1 MSLYDKSSLIQVPS
15 LYKDGTLVST
25 IPEDR
30 SGDFTVVR
38 GSNLSATRV
47 GEDGYIKKGYE
58 NLLYPSNDLA
68 SLSNNT
74 FSGVNVD
81 SNQIANP
88 IDGAVTADKIY
99 TTVSGTSESR
109 ARISGYIQSGIQT
122 VSLYAKYIDYKY
134 LYIRELA
141 NSQYSTFDIELG
153 SVTYSSPYFIE
164 TKIEPVVNDWYRC
177 SITFNASTINNN
189 LIDIGFSASSTSPFG
204 NVQDGVEMYLFG
216 YMLNQGLVAY
226 PYLETTTAPVQGGLL
241 ENTPRLDW
249 SNGVPAVL
257 VEEGSTNDID
267 VSEGILSGF
276 NNSTPSY
283 NEIVSPEGVKNAVKV
298 TITGASQAG
307 VTTSNAYVSL
317 STTYTQSCYVKKD
330 IGDYFG
336 FGLFQVGMPINN
348 NNYIR
353 WDLSNIT
360 LEPDVQGSY
369 VNGKAEDVGNGWVRL
384 SATITT
390 IDSGSRSGWKFL
402 NMTVSLFQVSE
413 VGNSFFIYGLQAE
426 PNKTSVSS
434 YIPTYG
440 TTQTR
445 SSETIS
451 DNFNIPTT
459 ATIYN
464 SFYSDVAETVFVLDQ
479 VFNVV
484 VGLNKVAIAFSPT
497 AVKISVGGSI
507 VANATGT
514 YDTSS
519 LTNIQLG
526 SDNGSDYSNAPIS
539 GFYVFPEFLTD
550 EELNSLTD

>member
-1 MSLYDKSSLIQVPS
+1 MSLYNRSSLIQVPS

-58 NLLYPSNDLA
+58 NLLLHSNDF
-68 SLSNNT
+68 SQWTTNGIDETSGQEGYDGSNDAWLIEKTNVSTRLERSISYTGVST
-74 FSGVNVD
+74 FSV
-81 SNQIANP
+81 
-88 IDGAVTADKIY
+88 
-99 TTVSGTSESR
+99 
-109 ARISGYIQSGIQT
+109 
-122 VSLYAKYIDYKY
+122 YAKAGTLNWISLNASNVAKYYDLENGVLGTTFGTASMRIDF
-134 LYIRELA
+134 
-141 NSQYSTFDIELG
+141 QIE
-153 SVTYSSPYFIE
+153 SVG
-164 TKIEPVVNDWYRC
+164 NGWYRC
-177 SITFNASTINNN
+177 SMTTNQTIGIVRIYPANVNG
-189 LIDIGFSASSTSPFG
+189 DTSG
-204 NVQDGVEMYLFG
+204 TSGSIYIQDA
-216 YMLNQGLVAY
+216 MLNEGLVAY

-241 ENTPRLDW
+241 ENSPRLDW

-257 VEEGSTNDID
+257 VEEGRTNFILQSECINSSGGWSGLNTEVNSID
-267 VSEGILSGF
+267 
-276 NNSTPSY
+276 
-283 NEIVSPEGVKNAVKV
+283 SPEGLTNGTKV
-298 TITGASQAG
+298 IIG
-307 VTTSNAYVSL
+307 SNQYGELRSPVILQSA
-317 STTYTQSCYVKKD
+317 TTYALSLFVKA
-330 IGDYFG
+330 GDLGWCIVQYSDST
-336 FGLFQVGMPINN
+336 IS
-348 NNYIR
+348 NYIR
-353 WDLSNIT
+353 VWFNISTGAVGSNAQVGWSIVGT
-360 LEPDVQGSY
+360 PTIEAVGTDGWYRCNIVLTTTATSTNRAVMFGATGDSSFGATENSYFYTYGFQLEAGS
-369 VNGKAEDVGNGWVRL
+369 
-384 SATITT
+384 T
-390 IDSGSRSGWKFL
+390 
-402 NMTVSLFQVSE
+402 
-413 VGNSFFIYGLQAE
+413 
-426 PNKTSVSS
+426 PSS